1 MRINRKL
8 ISGFLLVSLLILAV
22 SYIGIII
29 HNRVTA
35 TFAEIAGEILPGTAA
50 LIRMD
55 AALYQAV
62 INANEYASTG
72 NIENKNKVQ
81 TLIADLAKQMTIHRL
96 NHAPYEDVEHMD
108 LIEKKVDTFINII
121 TEYILLKDKGGSE
134 KELRIIKARTNKI
147 VNDFTSWS
155 EPFIEQH
162 QKESRET
169 ITVVNQQINN
179 TRKIIFFSSA
189 IMLALA
195 LATGFFI
202 SRLISKPIVILTK
215 AAARIGKGELD
226 TRIKIRSRD
235 EIGELA
241 DSFNEMAGELQ
252 RITVSRD
259 TFAREVDER
268 KQIEREKEKIQAQ
281 LLQAQKMEAIGTLAG
296 GIAHDFNNILQAIS
310 GYAQIMLFKKKKEAP
325 NYQYLRQIEI
335 AVQKAAVLTKQLLIF
350 SRKLETKLKPV
361 DINNEIIQVH
371 NLLKRTI
378 PKMIEIELDLEPDLK
393 IVNADPIQLE
403 QAILNMGVN
412 AKDAM
417 SEGGRLV
424 FKTKNVILD
433 KAYCK
438 TNIEAV
444 PGERVLLTVS
454 DNGHGIDKETLSH
467 IFEPFFTTKE
477 TGKGTGLGLAMV
489 YGIVENH
496 GGHITCYSEPGQ
508 GTAFNLYFPVLAP
521 EDVKQFKKEIPMK
534 TDTQG
539 GNELIL
545 IVDDEKILRDL
556 GQMTLENYGYQT
568 LTAKNGE
575 AAIEIYKKKKD
586 RIDMVI
592 LDIGMPGMGGQKCLD
607 QLLQIDPKAKVI
619 IASGYTSVGKTKDI
633 MKSGAA
639 AFINKPYHDAEM
651 LRKVREI
658 LDQG

>member
-96 NHAPYEDVEHMD
+96 NHASHEDVEHMD

-281 LLQAQKMEAIGTLAG
+281 LLQAQKMEAIGS
-296 GIAHDFNNILQAIS
+296 I
-310 GYAQIMLFKKKKEAP
+310 
-325 NYQYLRQIEI
+325 R
-335 AVQKAAVLTKQLLIF
+335 
-350 SRKLETKLKPV
+350 
-361 DINNEIIQVH
+361 
-371 NLLKRTI
+371 
-378 PKMIEIELDLEPDLK
+378 
-393 IVNADPIQLE
+393 
-403 QAILNMGVN
+403 
-412 AKDAM
+412 
-417 SEGGRLV
+417 
-424 FKTKNVILD
+424 
-433 KAYCK
+433 
-438 TNIEAV
+438 
-444 PGERVLLTVS
+444 
-454 DNGHGIDKETLSH
+454 
-467 IFEPFFTTKE
+467 
-477 TGKGTGLGLAMV
+477 
-489 YGIVENH
+489 
-496 GGHITCYSEPGQ
+496 
-508 GTAFNLYFPVLAP
+508 
-521 EDVKQFKKEIPMK
+521 
-534 TDTQG
+534 
-539 GNELIL
+539 
-545 IVDDEKILRDL
+545 
-556 GQMTLENYGYQT
+556 
-568 LTAKNGE
+568 
-575 AAIEIYKKKKD
+575 
-586 RIDMVI
+586 
-592 LDIGMPGMGGQKCLD
+592 CLW
-607 QLLQIDPKAKVI
+607 Q
-619 IASGYTSVGKTKDI
+619 
-633 MKSGAA
+633 
-639 AFINKPYHDAEM
+639 
-651 LRKVREI
+651 
-658 LDQG
+658 